1 MIFSNAYWLYVCFF
15 LLYFILRSVA
25 AYRTVLSCYHG
36 NALCDC
42 LNKPLSIIIYYSI
55 YMIWLCL
62 TLNACLSRVGHNT
75 AEALAHIHLLTEF
88 STGFEMCPVI
98 GRSLTNHQSSKTGGR
113 VTVFSSKQWHVVK
126 AVEVLLLVAAWVY
139 EWMSLVNRFTMT
151 KQSDL
156 SVIHWLTHQSV
167 ARWPRLD

>member
-1 MIFSNAYWLYVCFF
+1 
-15 LLYFILRSVA
+15 
-25 AYRTVLSCYHG
+25 
-36 NALCDC
+36 
-42 LNKPLSIIIYYSI
+42 
-55 YMIWLCL
+55 MIWLCL

-139 EWMSLVNRFTMT
+139 EWMSLVNRFTLT

-156 SVIHWLTHQSV
+156 SVTQIIDSLINSSVSRQV
-167 ARWPRLD
+167 ARAGLTVVGA